1 MAGRALAP
9 VVAPLLK
16 LLMPPVLGVRLDEL
30 RPIDRIGEA
39 TAPVLI
45 ASGTSDT
52 RTTLAEAQALFARA
66 PNPKQLWAVPGAGHV
81 DLEAY
86 APDEYRRRVLGFLES
101 ELRRQ

>member
-1 MAGRALAP
+1 MLGKAP
-9 VVAPLLK
+9 AVAVVERQRDPFTFAE
-16 LLMPPVLGVRLDEL
+16 R
-30 RPIDRIGEA
+30 RRHRIGEA